1 MPAPWRNRDAYTDG
15 AVYTDTAT
23 NDDPECGCAHPVS
36 LHDGPAGQCTGKG
49 RDMRDMADYPW
60 IGPDDA
66 CVCTR
71 YEGSVD

>member
-1 MPAPWRNRDAYTDG
+1 VYAEG
-15 AVYTDTAT
+15 AVYTDTAA
-23 NDDPECGCAHPVS
+23 NDPECGCAHPVS

-49 RDMRDMADYPW
+49 ATIRGDYPW
-60 IGPDDA
+60 VPADEA